1 MNTSLY
7 GGLIEIS
14 PDGQPIT
21 PDLVLSYRGGT
32 KQGIIHNVQSLTN
45 ANALVETAE
54 ISFDVYKEIDGVEC
68 QLWDDI
74 RDALDLL
81 MKSYQWIHQFGCKQ
95 SLDRAL

>member
-21 PDLVLSYRGGT
+21 PDLVLAYRGGT

-54 ISFDVYKEIDGVEC
+54 ISFDVYKEVDGVESDWC
-68 QLWDDI
+68 TYHI
-74 RDALDLL
+74 
-81 MKSYQWIHQFGCKQ
+81 WIHPHLIRGMNF
-95 SLDRAL
+95 L

>member
-45 ANALVETAE
+45 ANALV
-54 ISFDVYKEIDGVEC
+54 
-68 QLWDDI
+68 
-74 RDALDLL
+74 
-81 MKSYQWIHQFGCKQ
+81 WIWLKTV
-95 SLDRAL
+95 